1 MERSIPL
8 FAGAD
13 QLAIATDLFH
23 RRRAL
28 RYLMSLAP
36 EVAEIAIEPVYTW
49 RQGWW
54 MDFCGA
60 AYEAVAGLR
69 RVIARRKR

>member
-1 MERSIPL
+1 MVERSIPL

-28 RYLMSLAP
+28 DYLRSLAP
-36 EVAEIAIEPVYTW
+36 EVAE
-49 RQGWW
+49 
-54 MDFCGA
+54 
-60 AYEAVAGLR
+60 L
-69 RVIARRKR
+69 VIDGDVITPRILELEI